1 MHRSFARSRAALVL
15 LLPGE
20 LDDQDGVLGGQA
32 DQHDEAD
39 LRQDVDRHPA
49 CEQAGNGSQQAHR
62 HDQDDGQRQLPALV
76 LGDQNEK
83 DEEGGHAEHEQGGVP
98 RCCCW

>member
-1 MHRSFARSRAALVL
+1 MI
-15 LLPGE
+15 LPGE
-20 LDDQDGVLGGQA
+20 LDNQDGVLGGQA
-32 DQHDEAD
+32 DRHDEAN

-76 LGDQNEK
+76 LGDQNE
-83 DEEGGHAEHEQGGVP
+83 ENREGGHARNASRVGVP